1 MKKQLVI
8 VCTFVLLL
16 IILLVIGL
24 SGYDGENPGD
34 SKSKIVGTWI
44 MDPGVTQIFYS
55 DETFVIGFGQNP
67 DTSRGTYNIT
77 GDQLVMTHLK
87 ADGTI
92 NSVATFTYSFSNNS
106 NTLAIYNVD
115 AEIEYIYTRQ

>member
-16 IILLVIGL
+16 VILLVIGL
-24 SGYDGENPGD
+24 SGYDGENPAD
-34 SKSKIVGTWI
+34 PKSKIVGTWI

-55 DETFVIGFGQNP
+55 DGTFATGFGSNP

-77 GDQLVMTHLK
+77 GDQLVLTHLK
-87 ADGTI
+87 VDGTI
-92 NSVATFTYSFSNNS
+92 NSVATFTYSFSNNY
-106 NTLAIYNVD
+106 NTLSLYNENVG
-115 AEIEYIYTRQ
+115 IEYIHTRQ

>member
-92 NSVATFTYSFSNNS
+92 NSVATFTYSFSNNDD
-106 NTLAIYNVD
+106 TLSH
-115 AEIEYIYTRQ
+115 